1 MSYEDNKLA
10 RVGLSTVTSWSN
22 QLRYPNTK
30 SDLRSYLSSKCNLS
44 FFRIYKCPLVSLGNF
59 TSSEHRSFL
68 VTGKVPSCLYLG
80 LRLAKIHHV
89 SYRTILLL
97 LTRIALSSAPH
108 RVFLIHKLLKLYLV
122 WWLFINSCDVCHPH
136 CLNTKQLSEVYPH
149 SAGVWVS
156 G

>member
-68 VTGKVPSCLYLG
+68 ATGKVP
-80 LRLAKIHHV
+80 
-89 SYRTILLL
+89 LLL
-97 LTRIALSSAPH
+97 VSWFKTCKNSSCILQDNPSPFNTN
-108 RVFLIHKLLKLYLV
+108 RSLFCTSSSVSNTQTFKIVFSVMVVSKLL
-122 WWLFINSCDVCHPH
+122 
-136 CLNTKQLSEVYPH
+136 
-149 SAGVWVS
+149 
-156 G
+156 

>member
-10 RVGLSTVTSWSN
+10 RVGLGTVTSWSN

-30 SDLRSYLSSKCNLS
+30 SDLRSCLSSKCNLS
-44 FFRIYKCPLVSLGNF
+44 FFRVYKCPLVSLGNF

-80 LRLAKIHHV
+80 LRLAKIPHV

-97 LTRIALSSAPH
+97 LTQVSFFCASSSVSNTQTFKI
-108 RVFLIHKLLKLYLV
+108 VFSVMVVSKLL
-122 WWLFINSCDVCHPH
+122 
-136 CLNTKQLSEVYPH
+136 
-149 SAGVWVS
+149 
-156 G
+156 